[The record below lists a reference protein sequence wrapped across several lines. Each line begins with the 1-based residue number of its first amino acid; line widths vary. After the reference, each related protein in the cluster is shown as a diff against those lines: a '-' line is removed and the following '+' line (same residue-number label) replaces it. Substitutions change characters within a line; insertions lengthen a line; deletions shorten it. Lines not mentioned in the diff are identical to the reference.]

1 MSVTTGKKYN
11 SPKGNWKNHL
21 QPITNKYCKELGLG
35 IIPAEYS
42 KKPKNISRDKWE
54 KEMSMKEIEDLQNK
68 WIKQFNIEQPR
79 YYYPKND
86 HYYRFIEECRMK
98 DPTTGEWY
106 DAIIYV
112 NDMTDK
118 PKRIQKEMARVSKEL
133 EINIELKENSDYART
148 KRQEL
153 TEQREYLLL
162 HLIYLASN
170 SFGNLDDCV
179 KMADITES

>member
-1 MSVTTGKKYN
+1 MTGRKAKYIFDNGYEKSEHYLYGLRDSSGLLTIVNECGKDPHLVYNFHDMSGIW
-11 SPKGNWKNHL
+11 GA
-21 QPITNKYCKELGLG
+21 IDELMNGMG
-35 IIPAEYS
+35 E
-42 KKPKNISRDKWE
+42 
-54 KEMSMKEIEDLQNK
+54 EMSDKEIEDLQNK

-118 PKRIQKEMARVSKEL
+118 PKYIREKEDFLKKFQKCE
-133 EINIELKENSDYART
+133 
-148 KRQEL
+148 
-153 TEQREYLLL
+153 
-162 HLIYLASN
+162 
-170 SFGNLDDCV
+170 
-179 KMADITES
+179 